1 MLPVTEFKL
10 AAYSA
15 SASGWAAVGIVA
27 DTFGAVERTGIVG
40 LLILAVFLNAKVIIH
55 FYRSQVD
62 AYEKRL
68 TEKDQEIQRLRA
80 KYGGPK

>member
-15 SASGWAAVGIVA
+15 SASGWAAVG
-27 DTFGAVERTGIVG
+27 TFGAVERTGIVG